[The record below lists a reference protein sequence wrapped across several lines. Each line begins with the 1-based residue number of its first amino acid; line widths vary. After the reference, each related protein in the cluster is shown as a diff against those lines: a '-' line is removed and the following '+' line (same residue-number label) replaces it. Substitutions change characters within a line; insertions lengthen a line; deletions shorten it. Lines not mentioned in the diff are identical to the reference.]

1 MSRPTIG
8 LALGG
13 GGARG
18 AAHIGV
24 LRVLH
29 DEHIPIDHMA
39 GTSAGAII
47 GSMYS
52 ATLDI
57 HWVEKRFREF
67 LESGAL
73 DKLEKRS
80 LLADRSPDTLF
91 SQVAKKVKDHYVVM
105 MGLNRVS
112 LLKKDKMAEA
122 LSFLIPVDSF
132 EALKIPMHIT
142 ATDLQSTESIVY
154 SNGDILEAIVQ
165 SSTIPGFIEPTI
177 SNEQMLVDGGVS
189 MPIPVPVLQ
198 SMVDITIAVDISRRD
213 LEELKDPNM
222 IDIMKRSE
230 TITSLALK
238 TKLASEA
245 DILIRPDVLG
255 LHWSEFDQF
264 DQLFEN
270 GQKAAQEALDEFN
283 QLIKYRNSLT
293 FKIKNWFNQ
302 PPHA

>member
-1 MSRPTIG
+1 MPRPTIG

-24 LRVLH
+24 LQIL
-29 DEHIPIDHMA
+29 DSENIPIDRIA

-47 GSMYS
+47 GAMYS
-52 ATLDI
+52 ASLDTQ
-57 HWVEKRFREF
+57 WVEKRFREF
-67 LESGAL
+67 LDSGAL

-91 SQVAKKVKDHYVVM
+91 SQVAKKVKDHYVIM

-132 EALKIPMHIT
+132 EALKIPMHII
-142 ATDLQSTESIVY
+142 ATDLQSTESVVY
-154 SNGDILEAIVQ
+154 SSGDILEAIVQ

-198 SMVDITIAVDISRRD
+198 PMVDIKIAVDISRRD
-213 LEELKDPNM
+213 LDELKDPNM

-238 TKLASEA
+238 SKLSLEA
-245 DILIRPDVLG
+245 DILIRPNVLG

-264 DQLFEN
+264 DLLLEN
-270 GQKAAQEALDEFN
+270 GQKATKDALNDIKK
-283 QLIKYRNSLT
+283 LIQKRSGWKHKFHQWLNPIT
-293 FKIKNWFNQ
+293 RV
-302 PPHA
+302 

>member
-1 MSRPTIG
+1 M
-8 LALGG
+8 
-13 GGARG
+13 
-18 AAHIGV
+18 
-24 LRVLH
+24 
-29 DEHIPIDHMA
+29 
-39 GTSAGAII
+39 
-47 GSMYS
+47 
-52 ATLDI
+52 
-57 HWVEKRFREF
+57 
-67 LESGAL
+67 
-73 DKLEKRS
+73 
-80 LLADRSPDTLF
+80 
-91 SQVAKKVKDHYVVM
+91 
-105 MGLNRVS
+105 
-112 LLKKDKMAEA
+112 
-122 LSFLIPVDSF
+122 
-132 EALKIPMHIT
+132 
-142 ATDLQSTESIVY
+142 
-154 SNGDILEAIVQ
+154 Q

>member
-1 MSRPTIG
+1 MARPTIG

-24 LRVLH
+24 L
-29 DEHIPIDHMA
+29 HILDKEKILIDQMA

-47 GSMYS
+47 GAMYS

-57 HWVEKRFREF
+57 KWVESRFREF

-112 LLKKDKMAEA
+112 LLKKEKMAEA
-122 LSFLIPVDSF
+122 LSFLIPVNSF
-132 EALKIPMHIT
+132 NDLKIPMHIT
-142 ATDLQSTESIVY
+142 ATDLQSTQSVIYSSGDLLES
-154 SNGDILEAIVQ
+154 IVQ

-177 SNEQMLVDGGVS
+177 EDDKMLVDGGVN
-189 MPIPVPVLQ
+189 MPIPIPAIQ

-213 LEELKDPNM
+213 LVELNDPNM

-238 TKLASEA
+238 TKLASDA
-245 DILIRPDVLG
+245 DVLIRPNVLG

-264 DQLFEN
+264 DELFEN
-270 GQKAAQEALDEFN
+270 GQKATLDILPDF
-283 QLIKYRNSLT
+283 YRLLKERQSISY
-293 FKIKNWFNQ
+293 KIKSWLSRT
-302 PPHA
+302 ALA